1 MGQMIH
7 ERGVAAGLGEHV
19 HPHMFRRTYAH
30 KMLAGGMNETD
41 LMTLAGWRSRTMVA
55 RYAASAAAE
64 RATAVAK
71 RMSPGD
77 SL

>member
-7 ERGVAAGLGEHV
+7 ERGVSAGLGDHV

-30 KMLAGGMNETD
+30 EMLAGGMNETD
-41 LMTLAGWRSRTMVA
+41 LMTLAGWRSRTMVS
-55 RYAASAAAE
+55 RYAASAATE
-64 RATAVAK
+64 RATEVGK

-77 SL
+77 KL